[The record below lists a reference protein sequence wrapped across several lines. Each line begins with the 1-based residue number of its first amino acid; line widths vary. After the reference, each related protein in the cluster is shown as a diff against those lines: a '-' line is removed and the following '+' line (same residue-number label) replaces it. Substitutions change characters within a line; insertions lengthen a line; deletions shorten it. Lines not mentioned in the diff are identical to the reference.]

1 MGVKILIDR
10 IFAYMG
16 KNIDKIVHFWIWYGV
31 TLTALL
37 FRGTTFGLSVGISTA
52 VLKEVWDYIRYGRN
66 YDFTDFA
73 KMALGDLAADAL
85 GILCAFMIYT
95 LIGGL

>member
-1 MGVKILIDR
+1 MKIYIDR
-10 IFAYMG
+10 IFAYLG

-37 FRGTTFGLSVGISTA
+37 FRGTTVGLSVGIATA
-52 VLKEVWDYIRYGRN
+52 FLKEVWDYIRYGWD

-73 KMALGDLAADAL
+73 EMALGDLAADAV
-85 GILCAFMIYT
+85 GILCAFTISI
-95 LIGGL
+95 LIGGI